1 MHADC
6 TKLVFLIF
14 FITCLFSC
22 NDSAEDTSLNVDA
35 YVALG
40 LPDPAKKWNMEDY
53 TQAYNVLAQLKWE
66 KPLELPLKESEKSG
80 RLFEHMMSLDYL
92 SFLQDTV
99 MSLNEKAERISE
111 FTRVYGYWIDVY
123 TVPIIKE
130 NRYHREIIDIKIF
143 NLRLMEAMVK
153 LAHKI
158 NDSKDPA
165 DAGLKSGYHA
175 IKDNYL
181 SSLQNDLETQ
191 SHTSQFL
198 TRDLD
203 RMADTIYVS
212 VLRNKP
218 WMDSRA
224 IEGLNRSLQ
233 LVLDSTASDHI
244 RNKYSSLKKSLNDS
258 EKTGLKFPTP

>member
-1 MHADC
+1 MHANC
-6 TKLVFLIF
+6 AKSVFTIF
-14 FITCLFSC
+14 FIACLFSC
-22 NDSAEDTSLNVDA
+22 QDGTDDTSFNIDA
-35 YVALG
+35 YIALG
-40 LPDPAKKWNMEDY
+40 MPDPSEKWNMEDY

-66 KPLELPLKESEKSG
+66 RPLALPLKESGKSG
-80 RLFEHMMSLDYL
+80 RLFAHMISLDYL
-92 SFLQDTV
+92 SFLKDTAL
-99 MSLNEKAERISE
+99 SLNQKAERISE
-111 FTRVYGYWIDVY
+111 FTRVYTYWMDVY

-130 NRYHREIIDIKIF
+130 NRYHREIIDIQIF
-143 NLRLMEAMVK
+143 NLRLMEAMVN

-158 NDSKDPA
+158 NDSEDPA
-165 DAGLKSGYHA
+165 DAGLKSGYRT

-181 SSLQNDLETQ
+181 SSLHNDLETQ
-191 SHTSQFL
+191 SHTSRFL

-244 RNKYSSLKKSLNDS
+244 RNKYTSLKKSLNDS
-258 EKTGLKFPTP
+258 